1 MNDLTA
7 RVRAWASEAKDAAA
21 VLAAVD
27 TRAKNAAL
35 GAIAGVLRE
44 RATAL
49 VAENARDV
57 EAAEVRGVSAALLDR
72 LRLTEARVEAMAAG
86 VEEVIALPDPVGGI
100 DGLARRPNG
109 LLVGRMRVPL
119 GVIAM
124 IYEARPN
131 VAIEASALT
140 LKSGNAILLKG
151 GSEARHS
158 NRALAMVLR
167 DALSRAGLPAG
178 AVTLIDETD
187 RAVVEVLV
195 TQDDLID
202 VVIPRGGEG
211 LIRAVVEKARVPVL
225 QHYKGVCH
233 AFVDRGADL
242 DQAATIV
249 VNAKAQ
255 RPGVCNALETL
266 LVHCA
271 EADAFLPLVAAR
283 LADRG
288 VVLRGCPET
297 CARVAAEPAT
307 DDDWAAEYLDLI
319 LAVRVVDDLDAAMAH
334 IRRWG
339 SRHTEAILTRDHANA
354 MRFLREVDASC
365 VVVNASTRFND
376 GNQLGLGA
384 EIGISTTKLHAYGP
398 MGLEELTTRKFVVFG
413 EGQVRG

>member
-1 MNDLTA
+1 MSEL
-7 RVRAWASEAKDAAA
+7 REKVRAWGREAKAAAA
-21 VLAAVD
+21 VLATLDSKVKDAGL
-27 TRAKNAAL
+27 R
-35 GAIAGVLRE
+35 AIAAGLRARGPE
-44 RATAL
+44 LLAA
-49 VAENARDV
+49 NAQDV
-57 EAAEVRGVSAALLDR
+57 EAAHAKGLSAALVDR
-72 LRLTEARVEAMAAG
+72 LLLTEARLEAMAAG
-86 VEEVIALPDPVGGI
+86 VEEVIALPDPVGGV
-100 DGLARRPNG
+100 DELKRRPNG
-109 LLVGRMRVPL
+109 LMVGRMRVPL

-131 VAIEASALT
+131 VAVDASALT

-151 GSEARHS
+151 GSEAQHS
-158 NRALAMVLR
+158 NRALAAVLR
-167 DALSRAGLPAG
+167 EALAQAGLPAG

-195 TQDDLID
+195 TQDDLVD

-233 AFVDRGADL
+233 AFVDAGADHE
-242 DQAATIV
+242 QAAAIV

-266 LVHCA
+266 LVHRA
-271 EADAFLPLVAAR
+271 EADAFLPLAAAR
-283 LADRG
+283 LAAAG
-288 VVLRGCPET
+288 VRLRGCPAT
-297 CARVAAEPAT
+297 CARVNAEPAT

-319 LAVRVVDDLDAAMAH
+319 LAVRVVPSLDAALEH
-334 IRRWG
+334 IRAWG

-413 EGQVRG
+413 EGQVRT

>member
-131 VAIEASALT
+131 VAVDAAALT
-140 LKSGNAILLKG
+140 LKSGNAVLLKG

-242 DQAATIV
+242 EQAATIV

-266 LVHCA
+266 LVHRA

-297 CARVAAEPAT
+297 CARVPAEPAT

>member
-1 MNDLTA
+1 MSDLKE
-7 RVRAWASEAKDAAA
+7 RVRAWASEAKAAAA
-21 VLAAVD
+21 VLATVE
-27 TRAKNAAL
+27 TRAKDAAL
-35 GAIAGVLRE
+35 SVIARELRA
-44 RATAL
+44 RTDDL
-49 VAENARDV
+49 LAENARDV
-57 EAAEVRGVSAALLDR
+57 AAAEARGTSVALLDR

-86 VEEVIALPDPVGGI
+86 VEEVIALPDPVGGVE
-100 DGLARRPNG
+100 GLARRPNG

-131 VAIEASALT
+131 VAVDAAALT
-140 LKSGNAILLKG
+140 LKSGNAVLLKG

-158 NRALAMVLR
+158 NRALATVLR
-167 DALSRAGLPAG
+167 DALASAGLPAG

-195 TQDDLID
+195 TQDDLVD

-233 AFVDRGADL
+233 AFVDQGADL
-242 DQAATIV
+242 PQAATIV

-266 LVHCA
+266 LVHRA

-283 LADRG
+283 LAEKG

-319 LAVRVVDDLDAAMAH
+319 LAVRVVDDLEQAVAH
-334 IRRWG
+334 IRTWG
-339 SRHTEAILTRDHANA
+339 SRHTEAILTRDHARA